1 MSNDNFLDFRKKAL
15 KEVKAQ
21 ISEEEAWEIV
31 VLLYLGMQ
39 NGLFKTLLENSN
51 FKGDSRELLHIIETD
66 DEMIYIVK
74 SAMFYHICDDDIEKT
89 IKRTMLELKGI
100 LTHIQIVEVSD
111 KVKNTLN

>member
-15 KEVKAQ
+15 KEVKAR

-39 NGLFKTLLENSN
+39 NGLFKTLLKNSN

-66 DEMIYIVK
+66 DEMINIVK

-89 IKRTMLELKGI
+89 IKKTMLDLKGI

-111 KVKNTLN
+111 KV